1 MSYDVQSVESRTVAQ
16 IVESTDDLSSL
27 EYVLQQ
33 SALLDV
39 LGKPGAFTLFAPD
52 DAAFASAGT
61 SLSSL
66 LQPANAAELRRLL
79 RHHIV
84 DGLVRSTM
92 LSTGQQLR
100 TLEGSLL
107 PIQMEPRPMIHG
119 TAAGHMANILN
130 MDLPA
135 SNGVLH
141 KIDAVLLPPDNS
153 AAVPLGAT
161 VPSLRE
167 TLDGHNYIGRNYK
180 GPQPPQN
187 TRRP

>member
-1 MSYDVQSVESRTVAQ
+1 
-16 IVESTDDLSSL
+16 
-27 EYVLQQ
+27 
-33 SALLDV
+33 
-39 LGKPGAFTLFAPD
+39 
-52 DAAFASAGT
+52 
-61 SLSSL
+61 
-66 LQPANAAELRRLL
+66 
-79 RHHIV
+79 
-84 DGLVRSTM
+84 
-92 LSTGQQLR
+92 
-100 TLEGSLL
+100 
-107 PIQMEPRPMIHG
+107 MIHG